1 MKQLKNKGI
10 TLIALV
16 ITIIVLLILAAV
28 SIATLTGENGIL
40 NKAMR
45 ASEESKLER
54 YKEEINLIIIDE
66 IAERKIKSKTEALIV
81 SLENKIKEKEWVEGT
96 KKCNEEGIEQQPVE
110 ENNRLIVNTKDG
122 YEIIIEVDNLGIVAK
137 IIEINKTGEK
147 EEEDTE
153 EEKTDLEMSI
163 TNNKITEG
171 TNINIKINSTRKIQK
186 IEVKAQ
192 DIALYS
198 QDNIGTTSYDQNI
211 GIEQLSNLGQ
221 LAFYDDVTITLEAT
235 TTTQT
240 KTSKSIEK
248 VKNYTISTATQLNQ
262 LASIVNSGNSL
273 QNETIVQLADIDVNP
288 GKWTENADGTTTF
301 KNNPSEWQ
309 GIGSTTY
316 DYDTNAVSN
325 TKSFAGIYD
334 GKKHKIEG
342 VYIANNTRDQ
352 VGLFAINDG
361 SVKNIILKNSIIKG
375 RYNIGGIVSGNNEG
389 ATIENC
395 ENYADVSGTREVGGI
410 CGWSQGTIYISKNYG
425 QISSRAE
432 VGWKLEAEH
441 IGGIVGWGDNNI
453 TKCENYG
460 KIISTTSGT
469 RSSYVG
475 VGGVVG
481 SGEKGILNE
490 CKNEGI
496 IISGEI
502 DAGGIIGSVV
512 NRNGNNFIISK
523 CYNVGNVE
531 GKTSGGI
538 VAWGNYIQIQDCYNK
553 GIVKGNYHTGGI
565 IGWAGS
571 NTTANGSLTNCYNI
585 GKVSGT
591 PEKWVGGVLGRYN
604 DLPTLTNCYNLNN
617 SSVYAVGDDNGA
629 WGNLGNIWEG
639 HIETKT
645 EEGMKGLAS
654 TLGSNWT
661 EDTNNVNNGYP
672 ILK

>member
-45 ASEESKLER
+45 ASEESKIER

-122 YEIIIEVDNLGIVAK
+122 YEIITEVNNIGLVAK
-137 IIEINKTGEK
+137 IIEVNKVGEK
-147 EEEDTE
+147 GDEEQE
-153 EEKTDLEMSI
+153 EEKTDLEISI

-171 TNINIKINSTRKIQK
+171 TNINIKINSTRKLQK
-186 IEVKAQ
+186 VEVKAQ
-192 DIALYS
+192 DIVLYA
-198 QDNIGTTSYDQNI
+198 QDNIRTTSYDQNI

-262 LASIVNSGNSL
+262 LASVVNSGNSL
-273 QNETIVQLADIDVNP
+273 SNETIIQLADIDVNP

-309 GIGSTTY
+309 VIGSTTY
-316 DYDTNAVSN
+316 DYDTNAASN

-395 ENYADVSGTREVGGI
+395 ENYADASGTRSVGGI
-410 CGWSQGTIYISKNYG
+410 CSWSQGTIYNSKNYG
-425 QISSRAE
+425 QISNRTE
-432 VGWKLEAEH
+432 TGWKLEIEH
-441 IGGIVGWGDNNI
+441 IGGIVGWGDKNI
-453 TKCENYG
+453 IMCENFG
-460 KIISTTSGT
+460 KIITTTTGT
-469 RSSYVG
+469 KVDYCG
-475 VGGVVG
+475 VGGIVG
-481 SGEKGILNE
+481 SSENINIKE
-490 CKNEGI
+490 CKN
-496 IISGEI
+496 SGEVSSNVI
-502 DAGGIIGSVV
+502 CSGGIIGVKMGIV
-512 NRNGNNFIISK
+512 QNCTIAK
-523 CYNVGNVE
+523 CYNNGTVNGRC
-531 GKTSGGI
+531 SGGI
-538 VAWGNYIQIQDCYNK
+538 NGAGKNLKIQDCYNT
-553 GIVKGNYHTGGI
+553 GTIQGNQNIGGI
-565 IGWAGS
+565 TGWLD
-571 NTTANGSLTNCYNI
+571 ANGSLTNCYNI

-604 DLPTLTNCYNLNN
+604 DLPTLSNCYNLNT
-617 SSVYAVGDDNGA
+617 SSAYAVGDDNGA
-629 WGNLGNIWEG
+629 WGNLDNIWEG
-639 HIETKT
+639 HIVTKT

-654 TLGSNWT
+654 TLGSNWM

>member
-16 ITIIVLLILAAV
+16 ITIIVLLILVAV

-45 ASEESKLER
+45 ASEESKIER

-122 YEIIIEVDNLGIVAK
+122 YEIIIEVDNIGLVAK

-171 TNINIKINSTRKIQK
+171 TNINIKINSTRKLQK

-192 DIALYS
+192 DIVLYA

-221 LAFYDDVTITLEAT
+221 LAFYNDVTIALEAT

-248 VKNYTISTATQLNQ
+248 VKNYTISTAMQLNQ
-262 LASIVNSGNSL
+262 LASVVNSGNSL
-273 QNETIVQLADIDVNP
+273 SNETIIQLADIDVNL
-288 GKWTENADGTTTF
+288 GKWTANVDGTTTF

-309 GIGSTTY
+309 VIGSATY
-316 DYDTNAVSN
+316 DYDANAVSN

-395 ENYADVSGTREVGGI
+395 ENYAGVSGTRSVGGI
-410 CGWSQGTIYISKNYG
+410 CSWSQGTIYSSKNYG
-425 QISSRAE
+425 QMSSRAE

-453 TKCENYG
+453 TACQNFG
-460 KIISTTSGT
+460 KITSTTSGT
-469 RSSYVG
+469 KS
-475 VGGVVG
+475 
-481 SGEKGILNE
+481 KNTGI
-490 CKNEGI
+490 
-496 IISGEI
+496 
-502 DAGGIIGSVV
+502 GGIIGSVG
-512 NRNGNNFIISK
+512 NGNIKECQNSGEVSSNACSGGIIGVKSGITQNITIAK
-523 CYNVGNVE
+523 CYNNGTVNGSC
-531 GKTSGGI
+531 SGGI
-538 VAWGNYIQIQDCYNK
+538 NGAGENLKIQDCYNA
-553 GIVKGNYHTGGI
+553 GTIQGNQNIGGI
-565 IGWAGS
+565 AGWLDAKS
-571 NTTANGSLTNCYNI
+571 FLINCYNI

-591 PEKWVGGVLGRYN
+591 PEKWVGGVLGRYYN
-604 DLPTLTNCYNLNN
+604 VPTLTNCYNLNT
-617 SSVYAVGDDNGA
+617 SSAYAVGNDNGA
-629 WGNLGNIWEG
+629 WGNLDNIWEG
-639 HIETKT
+639 HIVTKT

>member
-45 ASEESKLER
+45 ASEESKIER

-122 YEIIIEVDNLGIVAK
+122 YEIIIEVNNIGLVAK
-137 IIEINKTGEK
+137 IIEVNKVGEK
-147 EEEDTE
+147 GDEEQE
-153 EEKTDLEMSI
+153 EEKTDLEISI

-171 TNINIKINSTRKIQK
+171 TNINIKINSTRKLQK
-186 IEVKAQ
+186 VEVKAQ
-192 DIALYS
+192 DIVLYA
-198 QDNIGTTSYDQNI
+198 QDNIRTTSYDQNI

-262 LASIVNSGNSL
+262 LASVVNSGNSL
-273 QNETIVQLADIDVNP
+273 SNETIIQLADIDVNP

-309 GIGSTTY
+309 VIGSTTY

-395 ENYADVSGTREVGGI
+395 ENYADASGTRSVGGI
-410 CGWSQGTIYISKNYG
+410 CSWSQGTIYNSKNYG
-425 QISSRAE
+425 QISSRTE
-432 VGWKLEAEH
+432 TGWKLEIEH

-460 KIISTTSGT
+460 KIIPTTSGT
-469 RSSYVG
+469 KVDYCG
-475 VGGVVG
+475 VGGIVG
-481 SGEKGILNE
+481 SSENINIKE
-490 CKNEGI
+490 CKN
-496 IISGEI
+496 SGEVSSNVI
-502 DAGGIIGSVV
+502 CSGGIIGVKMGIV
-512 NRNGNNFIISK
+512 QNCTIAK
-523 CYNVGNVE
+523 CYNNGTVNGRC
-531 GKTSGGI
+531 SGGI
-538 VAWGNYIQIQDCYNK
+538 NGAGKNLKIQDCYNT
-553 GIVKGNYHTGGI
+553 GTIQGNQNIGGI
-565 IGWAGS
+565 TGWLD
-571 NTTANGSLTNCYNI
+571 ANGSLTNCYNI

-604 DLPTLTNCYNLNN
+604 DLPTLSNCYNLNT
-617 SSVYAVGDDNGA
+617 SSAYAVGDDNGA
-629 WGNLGNIWEG
+629 WGNLDNIWEG
-639 HIETKT
+639 HIVTKT

-654 TLGSNWT
+654 TLGSNWM

>member
-45 ASEESKLER
+45 ASEESKIER

-122 YEIIIEVDNLGIVAK
+122 YEIITEVNNIGLVAK
-137 IIEINKTGEK
+137 IIEVNKVGEK
-147 EEEDTE
+147 GDEEQE
-153 EEKTDLEMSI
+153 EEKTDLEISI

-171 TNINIKINSTRKIQK
+171 TNINIKINSTRKLQK
-186 IEVKAQ
+186 VEVKAQ
-192 DIALYS
+192 DIVLYA
-198 QDNIGTTSYDQNI
+198 QDNIRTTSYDQNI

-262 LASIVNSGNSL
+262 LASVVNSGNSL
-273 QNETIVQLADIDVNP
+273 SNETIIQLADIDVNP

-395 ENYADVSGTREVGGI
+395 ENYADASGTRSVGGI
-410 CGWSQGTIYISKNYG
+410 CSWSQGTIYNSKNYG
-425 QISSRAE
+425 QISNRTE
-432 VGWKLEAEH
+432 TGWKLEIEH
-441 IGGIVGWGDNNI
+441 IGGIVGWGDKNI
-453 TKCENYG
+453 IMCENFG
-460 KIISTTSGT
+460 KIITTTTGT
-469 RSSYVG
+469 KVDYCG
-475 VGGVVG
+475 VGGIVG
-481 SGEKGILNE
+481 SSENINIKE
-490 CKNEGI
+490 CKN
-496 IISGEI
+496 SGEVSSNVI
-502 DAGGIIGSVV
+502 CSGGIIGVKMGIV
-512 NRNGNNFIISK
+512 QNCTIAK
-523 CYNVGNVE
+523 CYNNGTVNGRC
-531 GKTSGGI
+531 SGGI
-538 VAWGNYIQIQDCYNK
+538 NGAGKNLKIQDCYNT
-553 GIVKGNYHTGGI
+553 GTIQGNQNIGGI
-565 IGWAGS
+565 TGWLD
-571 NTTANGSLTNCYNI
+571 ANGSLTNCYNI

-604 DLPTLTNCYNLNN
+604 DLPTLSNCYNLNT
-617 SSVYAVGDDNGA
+617 SSAYAVGDDNGA
-629 WGNLGNIWEG
+629 WGNLDNIWEG
-639 HIETKT
+639 HIVTKT

-654 TLGSNWT
+654 TLGSNWM

>member
-45 ASEESKLER
+45 ASEESKIER

-122 YEIIIEVDNLGIVAK
+122 YEIITEVNNIGLVAK
-137 IIEINKTGEK
+137 IIEVNKVGEK
-147 EEEDTE
+147 GDEEQ
-153 EEKTDLEMSI
+153 EEKTDLEISI

-171 TNINIKINSTRKIQK
+171 TNINIKINSTRKLQK
-186 IEVKAQ
+186 VEVKAQ
-192 DIALYS
+192 DIVLYA
-198 QDNIGTTSYDQNI
+198 QDNIRTTSYDQNI

-262 LASIVNSGNSL
+262 LASVVNSGNSL
-273 QNETIVQLADIDVNP
+273 SNETIIQLADIDVNP

-309 GIGSTTY
+309 VIGSTTY
-316 DYDTNAVSN
+316 DYDTNAASN

-395 ENYADVSGTREVGGI
+395 ENYADASGTRSVGGI
-410 CGWSQGTIYISKNYG
+410 CSWSQGTIYNSKNYG
-425 QISSRAE
+425 QISSRTE
-432 VGWKLEAEH
+432 TGWKLEIEH

-469 RSSYVG
+469 KVDYCG
-475 VGGVVG
+475 VGGIVG
-481 SGEKGILNE
+481 SSENINIKE
-490 CKNEGI
+490 CKN
-496 IISGEI
+496 SGEVSSNVI
-502 DAGGIIGSVV
+502 CSGGIIGVTCDVGQSFTVT
-512 NRNGNNFIISK
+512 K
-523 CYNVGNVE
+523 CYNSGTVNGRC
-531 GKTSGGI
+531 SGGI
-538 VAWGNYIQIQDCYNK
+538 NGAGKNLKIQDCYNT
-553 GIVKGNYHTGGI
+553 GTIQGNQNIGGI
-565 IGWAGS
+565 TGWLD
-571 NTTANGSLTNCYNI
+571 ANGSLTNCYNI

-604 DLPTLTNCYNLNN
+604 DLPTLSNCYNLNT
-617 SSVYAVGDDNGA
+617 SSAYAVGDDNGA
-629 WGNLGNIWEG
+629 WGNLDNIWEG
-639 HIETKT
+639 HIVTKT

-654 TLGSNWT
+654 TLGSNWM

>member
-45 ASEESKLER
+45 ASEESKIER

-122 YEIIIEVDNLGIVAK
+122 YEIITEVNNIGLVAK
-137 IIEINKTGEK
+137 IIEVNKVGEK
-147 EEEDTE
+147 GDEEQE
-153 EEKTDLEMSI
+153 EEKTDLEISI

-171 TNINIKINSTRKIQK
+171 TNINIKINSTRKLQK
-186 IEVKAQ
+186 VEVKAQ
-192 DIALYS
+192 DIVLYA
-198 QDNIGTTSYDQNI
+198 QDNIRTTSYDQNI

-262 LASIVNSGNSL
+262 LASVVNSGNSL
-273 QNETIVQLADIDVNP
+273 SNETIIQLADIDVNP

-309 GIGSTTY
+309 VIGSTTY
-316 DYDTNAVSN
+316 DYDTNAASN

-395 ENYADVSGTREVGGI
+395 ENYADASGTRSVGGI
-410 CGWSQGTIYISKNYG
+410 CSWSQGTIYNSKNYG
-425 QISSRAE
+425 QISNRTE
-432 VGWKLEAEH
+432 TGWKLEIEH
-441 IGGIVGWGDNNI
+441 IGGIVGWGDKNI
-453 TKCENYG
+453 IMCENFG
-460 KIISTTSGT
+460 KIITTTTGT
-469 RSSYVG
+469 KVDYCG
-475 VGGVVG
+475 VGGIVG
-481 SGEKGILNE
+481 SSENINIKE
-490 CKNEGI
+490 CKN
-496 IISGEI
+496 SGEVSSNVI
-502 DAGGIIGSVV
+502 CSGGIIGVKMGIV
-512 NRNGNNFIISK
+512 QNCTIAK
-523 CYNVGNVE
+523 CYNNGTVNGRC
-531 GKTSGGI
+531 SGGI
-538 VAWGNYIQIQDCYNK
+538 NGAGKNLKIQDCYNT
-553 GIVKGNYHTGGI
+553 GTIQGNQNIGGI
-565 IGWAGS
+565 TGWLD
-571 NTTANGSLTNCYNI
+571 ANGSLTNCYNI

-604 DLPTLTNCYNLNN
+604 DLPTLANCYNLNT
-617 SSVYAVGDDNGA
+617 SSAYAIGDDNGA
-629 WGNLGNIWEG
+629 WGNLDNIWEG
-639 HIETKT
+639 HIVTKT

-654 TLGSNWT
+654 TLGSNWM